1 LNEVQCEARIG
12 VIADN
17 LMSMANAMAKQENPS
32 GP

>member
-17 LMSMANAMAKQENPS
+17 LISIGNAMANQSEP
-32 GP
+32 